1 MQTVL
6 GGHTEAY
13 TAGKAAMTV
22 TGSRGSL
29 DGEDERVAGYARDLE
44 KNPFVLPSDEE
55 VSVYT
60 KQHKSQSE
68 HAYL

>member
-1 MQTVL
+1 
-6 GGHTEAY
+6 
-13 TAGKAAMTV
+13 MTV

-55 VSVYT
+55 VSVHT